1 MPRYFFNLCKDGRP
15 PDLAG
20 AELQDL
26 AHARR
31 EASRQMAE
39 EMKAQTDQFLQ
50 DEEWRIEI
58 SDETGLILFTVFGTA
73 VESAAGRG

>member
-1 MPRYFFNLCKDGRP
+1 MARYFFNICKDGRP
-15 PDLAG
+15 ADRAG
-20 AELQDL
+20 FELQDL

-73 VESAAGRG
+73 VQSAAGRG